1 MSSCFTHKSL
11 ESIARNPRYKFP
23 MVCKT
28 REGRQARVEPRWRK
42 SRLFT
47 LDCLL
52 TGLMTGKR
60 THAMGYYAHKLLT
73 DKI

>member
-1 MSSCFTHKSL
+1 MLHPQKL
-11 ESIARNPRYKFP
+11 EYIARDPRDTFP

-28 REGRQARVEPRWRK
+28 REGRQVRVEPRWRK

-60 THAMGYYAHKLLT
+60 THTMGYYAHKILT
-73 DKI
+73 G